1 MLAQRQW
8 INQAR
13 TKKISHQ
20 LVFIYEDSGFYFQ
33 SWCQTVCMESKVL
46 VTCLTLGMQMSRR
59 VEERKRGLGC
69 WMNDTS
75 CRSCPP
81 LPVRLLGSLTP
92 VSAMQPPDMQH
103 PIQPLKEGGS
113 HLSARDTYTEF
124 WGCVMWGFDA
134 ALTCELNLCLLG
146 ACSPHLRHQ
155 PPPGSHSPCTLAA
168 CPDTLVVVRCHW
180 NDVRRRSDSQ
190 GLLLKVIAPAKEKPS
205 TWINGHWTACEQ
217 KDKNGREKIN

>member
-1 MLAQRQW
+1 MRIVDFTFNLGAKQYTW
-8 INQAR
+8 
-13 TKKISHQ
+13 
-20 LVFIYEDSGFYFQ
+20 
-33 SWCQTVCMESKVL
+33 KVKFWWP
-46 VTCLTLGMQMSRR
+46 VWPWECKWAEGW
-59 VEERKRGLGC
+59 KRGKEGLAVG
-69 WMNDTS
+69 WMTPHVAAAPPPTS
-75 CRSCPP
+75 QVAGLSDSC
-81 LPVRLLGSLTP
+81 LS
-92 VSAMQPPDMQH
+92 QPPDMQH
-103 PIQPLKEGGS
+103 PIQPLKAGGS
-113 HLSARDTYTEF
+113 HLLARDTYKEF
-124 WGCVMWGFDA
+124 WGCVVWGFDA

-155 PPPGSHSPCTLAA
+155 PPPGSHSPYTLAA

>member
-1 MLAQRQW
+1 MRIVDFTFNLGAKQYTW
-8 INQAR
+8 
-13 TKKISHQ
+13 
-20 LVFIYEDSGFYFQ
+20 
-33 SWCQTVCMESKVL
+33 KVKFWWPIWPWE
-46 VTCLTLGMQMSRR
+46 CKWAEGW
-59 VEERKRGLGC
+59 KRGKEGLAVG
-69 WMNDTS
+69 WMTPHVAVTP
-75 CRSCPP
+75 PP

-92 VSAMQPPDMQH
+92 VSASLQTCSIP
-103 PIQPLKEGGS
+103 S
-113 HLSARDTYTEF
+113 SLSKQVDHISRHVIHIREF
-124 WGCVMWGFDA
+124 WGCVVWGFDA

-155 PPPGSHSPCTLAA
+155 PPPGSHSPFTLAA

-205 TWINGHWTACEQ
+205 AWINGHWTACEQ